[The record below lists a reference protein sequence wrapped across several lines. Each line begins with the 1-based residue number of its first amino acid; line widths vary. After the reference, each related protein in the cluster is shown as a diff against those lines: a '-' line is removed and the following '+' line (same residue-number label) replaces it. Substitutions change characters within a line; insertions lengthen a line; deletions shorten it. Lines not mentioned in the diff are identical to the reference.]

1 MTRASAWKRNVVF
14 NNLLIMFCQSRHM
27 RRPLVLAFLLV
38 SAAPVSAAE
47 EAHGKPEAHAKESAH
62 GKEGEKGGAPGTN
75 IDMPFLMAP
84 MTGADGKLSG
94 YAYISS
100 RLTATSDVTA
110 NQVRDKIAFVQD
122 AFVRDVNAKEIATS
136 GDPVTVD
143 NAALQTRLLADA
155 RKVVGASKLVSI
167 AITQVQ
173 IAPLHPTAVTAVAG
187 QPPPVESAPPPPAK
201 PAHGH

>member
-1 MTRASAWKRNVVF
+1 MRCMSVA
-14 NNLLIMFCQSRHM
+14 LIF
-27 RRPLVLAFLLV
+27 VLAIAP
-38 SAAPVSAAE
+38 AAAAE
-47 EAHGKPEAHAKESAH
+47 KAAGKESEH
-62 GKEGEKGGAPGTN
+62 SEKGDKAGAPGTN

-100 RLTATSDVTA
+100 RLTANSDVSA
-110 NQVRDKIAFVQD
+110 NQVRDKIAFIQD

-136 GDPVTVD
+136 GDPATVD
-143 NAALQTRLLADA
+143 NAALQVRLLADA
-155 RKVVGASKLVSI
+155 RNVVGASKLVSI

-173 IAPLHPTAVTAVAG
+173 IAPLHPSPVTAVAG
-187 QPPPVESAPPPPAK
+187 QPPPADSPPVQPAK

>member
-1 MTRASAWKRNVVF
+1 MQR
-14 NNLLIMFCQSRHM
+14 L
-27 RRPLVLAFLLV
+27 LVLAFLLA
-38 SAAPVSAAE
+38 SAAPLSAAE
-47 EAHGKPEAHAKESAH
+47 ETHAKAEAH
-62 GKEGEKGGAPGTN
+62 GKEDAKGGAPGSN

-100 RLTATSDVTA
+100 RLTANSDVSA
-110 NQVRDKIAFVQD
+110 NQVRDKIAFIQD

-136 GDPVTVD
+136 GDPATVD
-143 NAALQTRLLADA
+143 NAALQVRLLADA
-155 RKVVGASKLVSI
+155 RNVVGTSKLVSI

-173 IAPLHPTAVTAVAG
+173 IAPLHPSPVTAVAG
-187 QPPPVESAPPPPAK
+187 QPPPADSPPAQPAK

>member
-1 MTRASAWKRNVVF
+1 MRWMSAVLVF
-14 NNLLIMFCQSRHM
+14 ALLIA
-27 RRPLVLAFLLV
+27 P
-38 SAAPVSAAE
+38 AAAAE
-47 EAHGKPEAHAKESAH
+47 EKAAHKEGEKAGAH
-62 GKEGEKGGAPGTN
+62 GKEGGEPGTN

-100 RLTATSDVTA
+100 RLTANSDVSA
-110 NQVRDKIAFVQD
+110 NQVRDKIAFIQD

-136 GDPVTVD
+136 GDPATVD
-143 NAALQTRLLADA
+143 NVVLGARLLADA

-173 IAPLHPTAVTAVAG
+173 IAPLHPSPVTAVAG
-187 QPPPVESAPPPPAK
+187 QLPPAESPPVPPAK

>member
-1 MTRASAWKRNVVF
+1 MQR
-14 NNLLIMFCQSRHM
+14 L
-27 RRPLVLAFLLV
+27 LVLAFLLA
-38 SAAPVSAAE
+38 SAAPLSAAE
-47 EAHGKPEAHAKESAH
+47 ETHAKAEAH
-62 GKEGEKGGAPGTN
+62 GKEDAKGGAPGTN

-100 RLTATSDVTA
+100 RLTANSDASA
-110 NQVRDKIAFVQD
+110 NQVRDKIAFIQD

-143 NAALQTRLLADA
+143 NAALQVRLLADA
-155 RKVVGASKLVSI
+155 RNVVGASKLVSI

-173 IAPLHPTAVTAVAG
+173 IAPLHPGPVTAVAG
-187 QPPPVESAPPPPAK
+187 QPPPADSPPVQPAK

>member
-1 MTRASAWKRNVVF
+1 MQR
-14 NNLLIMFCQSRHM
+14 
-27 RRPLVLAFLLV
+27 LLV
-38 SAAPVSAAE
+38 FAFMVALVAPVSAAE
-47 EAHGKPEAHAKESAH
+47 EAHGKSAGH
-62 GKEGEKGGAPGTN
+62 GKEDAKGGEPGTN

-100 RLTATSDVTA
+100 RLTANSDVSA
-110 NQVRDKIAFVQD
+110 NQVRDKLAFIQD
-122 AFVRDVNAKEIATS
+122 AFVRDMNAKEIVTS

-173 IAPLHPTAVTAVAG
+173 IAPLHPSPVTAVAG
-187 QPPPVESAPPPPAK
+187 QLPPADSPPAAPAK
-201 PAHGH
+201 PPHGH